1 MNIVDIIDNDQE
13 IQQLEAAYEE
23 KYHKYAPPYNYDEYA
38 GIDDYKD
45 KLRKL
50 VEES

>member
-1 MNIVDIIDNDQE
+1 MKIVEMIRKDKE
-13 IQQLEAAYEE
+13 IQQLKAAYEE